1 MNEAQLRAAVATLS
15 NAVSREDWNEAVMI
29 ISDLINEST
38 EVGEAGA
45 PVPSRSPEQMARISE
60 LARRLG
66 IRDGRPAPTGATT
79 GAVPAKPYIQ
89 QILETPIDF
98 PVPIVTAL
106 RHFKRHHKL
115 GNESNESRLQGMRDL
130 LNEIAVTGGCPIPA
144 LRMEHINGESSGSSQ
159 YIQETH
165 TIVMRGKL
173 SIITFLHEC
182 AHAVYG
188 YDEHMSRAWS
198 INLFKRVYP
207 KAFARLQVEGG
218 DDGFYLSLRTESMV
232 APVVANGSQLSVGA
246 RVFVDGTADAS
257 GNLETIAI
265 GERSNNDARETT
277 VDGQQGGQ

>member
-15 NAVSREDWNEAVMI
+15 SAVSREDWNAVRI

-45 PVPSRSPEQMARISE
+45 PVPSRSPEQMANISE

-115 GNESNESRLQGMRDL
+115 GNESHEQRLQGMRDL
-130 LNEIAVTGGCPIPA
+130 LNEIAVTGGCPIPS
-144 LRMEHINGESSGSSQ
+144 LTMEGINGESSGASQ

-165 TIVMRGKL
+165 TIIMRGKL

-188 YDEHMSRAWS
+188 YDEHMSRVWS

-232 APVVANGSQLSVGA
+232 APVVANGDDTVHLDIPNGGLISVA
-246 RVFVDGTADAS
+246 HPERMA
-257 GNLETIAI
+257 
-265 GERSNNDARETT
+265 ERSGSDARETT